1 MATGC
6 LIKIIILYNI
16 CFFFAVSDCLQ
27 WNQVS
32 LSFITT
38 SSTHRRTC
46 STSSKPFP
54 PLPYQNIWLFFPY
67 YQFGA
72 QLSQT
77 LSEWVKFAQSCPTLW
92 PHGLYSPWNFL
103 SQNTGVGSLSL
114 LQGIFPTQGSN
125 PGLLHCRHI
134 LYQLSHKGSP
144 SNSGELIY
152 SDIDPIR
159 RSIFHNCCFFSF
171 LLCFIGVLFSSLY
184 P

>member
-1 MATGC
+1 M
-6 LIKIIILYNI
+6 KPSFPFFYYHIINTQKNLLD
-16 CFFFAVSDCLQ
+16 FFQTVSTFTISKYLTFF
-27 WNQVS
+27 S
-32 LSFITT
+32 L
-38 SSTHRRTC
+38 
-46 STSSKPFP
+46 
-54 PLPYQNIWLFFPY
+54 LPVWCQM
-67 YQFGA
+67 
-72 QLSQT
+72 SQT

-92 PHGLYSPWNFL
+92 PHVLYSPWNFL
-103 SQNTGVGSLSL
+103 GQNTGVGSLSL

>member
-1 MATGC
+1 MATGS
-6 LIKIIILYNI
+6 LIKSIILYNI

-32 LSFITT
+32 LSFITA

-46 STSSKPFP
+46 STSSKPF
-54 PLPYQNIWLFFPY
+54 YHITIFDFFFLITSLVPNC
-67 YQFGA
+67 
-72 QLSQT
+72 LK
-77 LSEWVKFAQSCPTLW
+77 LWMSEWNLLSHVQLFVAPWIIQSMEFSL
-92 PHGLYSPWNFL
+92 G
-103 SQNTGVGSLSL
+103 QNTGVGSLSF

-152 SDIDPIR
+152 SDIDPVR
-159 RSIFHNCCFFSF
+159 RIIFHNCCFLYF